1 MLNNLFQALIIK
13 GFTISFKTW
22 IEVGYLASVK
32 VFSIGA
38 TTRIYLTRGVILI
51 FFSMC

>member
-1 MLNNLFQALIIK
+1 MLNKLFQVLIIK

-22 IEVGYLASVK
+22 IEVGYLAIVK

-38 TTRIYLTRGVILI
+38 ITRIILTRTVILVL
-51 FFSMC
+51 FSMC

>member
-1 MLNNLFQALIIK
+1 VLIIK

-22 IEVGYLASVK
+22 IEVGYLASVH

-38 TTRIYLTRGVILI
+38 TIRIFLTRDVILI
-51 FFSMC
+51 FFNT